1 MSSRASP
8 ERNRRIARDDSF
20 EGVLVPKLYM
30 KEINYSRYSIL
41 FIFVFII
48 SVFFYFNIWNKNRI
62 IVDAPSYYTYLPA
75 LIIHKDLKLNYIDTK
90 PAFYK
95 NKVWY
100 YKIEEDKK
108 LIKHPMGISVA
119 LSPFFIA
126 GHLIAKM
133 TGAVQDGYSMTYQ
146 NSVSIGVLFYLFIG
160 LYFLRKILLEY
171 FSEKITAI
179 TLIAIVLGTNLLWYS
194 SFEGLMPHAITFS
207 VWCLAMYSFF
217 KWLKTSERKFILY
230 FSALFGLIVLIRPL
244 SIVAIL
250 YFIII
255 GIYAKGG
262 LKPFFDFIK
271 LNLKAV
277 IVGVVLAFIIAFLQL
292 IYWKYATGK
301 WLYDVYMDE
310 HFVFSSPQ
318 ILPFLFSF
326 RKGVFIYTPILIFVL
341 FGLKTFYKTNKG
353 IFWSTVILMSVTIFL
368 LSSWWAWSYGICW
381 GMRPMIDYYALLSLP
396 LAAGF
401 QSALNRPRIFKLFF
415 VGIIFLLICLNLFQ
429 TWQYKKGLI
438 HYDDMSKE
446 AYFKGFFQTKPS
458 IEWVDLLKPY
468 DWERRENH
476 LPQIEY
482 SPEFLKTNKK
492 EVYLRGTNMMYV
504 VVNEKAQNAMGAL
517 GKHYSANSIFYF
529 EKQEGNAISIRSAA
543 GLYWSLKPQYEN
555 AITASETSIGSSEK
569 FTFEYLDEDDNRI
582 AIKAANGKYV
592 SIGSKWPFIL
602 KADSDKIEKNETFRY
617 FVIGK

>member
-1 MSSRASP
+1 
-8 ERNRRIARDDSF
+8 
-20 EGVLVPKLYM
+20 M
-30 KEINYSRYSIL
+30 KQINYSRYSIL

-48 SVFFYFNIWNKNRI
+48 TIFFSFNIWNRNRI

-75 LIIHKDLKLNYIDTK
+75 LIIHNDLKLNYIDSK
-90 PAFYK
+90 PAYYK

-100 YKIEEDKK
+100 YKIENDKK

-119 LSPFFIA
+119 LSPFFVA

-133 TGAVQDGYSMTYQ
+133 NGAVQDGYSMTYQ
-146 NSVSIGVLFYLFIG
+146 NAVSIGVLFYLFIG
-160 LYFLRKILLEY
+160 IYFLRKILLDY

-207 VWCLAMYSFF
+207 VWCLAMYTFF
-217 KWLKTSERKFILY
+217 KWLKTSEQKFILY

-255 GIYAKGG
+255 GIYSKDGFK
-262 LKPFFDFIK
+262 LFLDFIK
-271 LNLKAV
+271 LNLKTV
-277 IVGVVLAFIIAFLQL
+277 IVGFVIAFVVASLQL
-292 IYWKYATGK
+292 IYWKYATGR

-326 RKGVFIYTPILIFVL
+326 RKGVFIYTPILIFAL
-341 FGLKTFYKTNKG
+341 FGLQAFYKTNKG
-353 IFWSTVILMSVTIFL
+353 IFWSTFILMCITIFL

-401 QSALNRPRIFKLFF
+401 QLILNKSKAIKVIC
-415 VGIIFLLICLNLFQ
+415 VGIIFLLISLNLFQ
-429 TWQYKKGLI
+429 TWQYKSGLI

-446 AYFKGFFQTKPS
+446 SYFKGFFQTKPS
-458 IEWVDLLKPY
+458 IEWADLLKPY

-476 LPQIEY
+476 LSQIEY
-482 SPEFLKTNKK
+482 SADFLKSNKK
-492 EVYLRGTNMMYV
+492 EIYLRGSNLMYV
-504 VVNEKAQNAMGAL
+504 LVNEKAQNAMGAL
-517 GKHYSANSIFYF
+517 GKDYSVNSLFYI
-529 EKQEGNAISIRSAA
+529 QCHEGNIISIRSSVD
-543 GLYWSLKPQYEN
+543 LYWSIKPQYEN
-555 AITASETSIGSSEK
+555 AITASETNIGSSEK
-569 FTFEYLDEDDNRI
+569 FTFEYLSDDDNRI
-582 AIKAANGKYV
+582 ALKAANGKYI

-602 KADSDKIEKNETFRY
+602 KADSDKIGKNEIFRY

>member
-1 MSSRASP
+1 
-8 ERNRRIARDDSF
+8 
-20 EGVLVPKLYM
+20 M
-30 KEINYSRYSIL
+30 KNKNYSLYSLLLIFPFIL
-41 FIFVFII
+41 AIFF
-48 SVFFYFNIWNKNRI
+48 SFNIWNKNRI

-75 LIIHKDLKLNYIDTK
+75 LIIHNDLKLNYIDSK
-90 PAFYK
+90 PAYYK

-100 YKIEEDKK
+100 YKIENDKK
-108 LIKHPMGISVA
+108 LIKHPMGISIA
-119 LSPFFIA
+119 LSPFFVA

-133 TGAVQDGYSMTYQ
+133 NGAVQDGYSMTYQ
-146 NSVSIGVLFYLFIG
+146 NAVSVGVLFYLFIG
-160 LYFLRKILLEY
+160 LYFLRKILLDY

-207 VWCLAMYSFF
+207 VWCLAMYTFF
-217 KWLKTSERKFILY
+217 QWLKTAERKFLLY
-230 FSALFGLIVLIRPL
+230 FSALLGLIVLIRPL

-255 GIYAKGG
+255 GIYSKGG
-262 LKPFFDFIK
+262 LKLFFDFVRI
-271 LNLKAV
+271 NLKPV
-277 IVGVVLAFIIAFLQL
+277 IIGVVIAFIIASLQL
-292 IYWKYATGK
+292 MYWKYATGK

-326 RKGVFIYTPILIFVL
+326 RKGVFIYTPILIFAL
-341 FGLKTFYKTNKG
+341 FGLQTFYKTNKG
-353 IFWSTVILMSVTIFL
+353 IFWSTVILMCITIFL

-401 QSALNRPRIFKLFF
+401 QLVFSKSKAKQLFF
-415 VGIIFLLICLNLFQ
+415 AGILFFLISLNLFQ
-429 TWQYKKGLI
+429 TWQYKNGLI

-446 AYFKGFFQTKPS
+446 AYFKGFFQTKSS
-458 IEWVDLLKPY
+458 IEWADLLKPY

-482 SPEFLKTNKK
+482 SAEFLKSNKK
-492 EVYLRGTNMMYV
+492 EIYLRGTNLMYV

-517 GKHYSANSIFYF
+517 GKDYSANSIFYI
-529 EKQEGNAISIRSAA
+529 KHHEGNTISIHSSV
-543 GLYWSLKPQYEN
+543 GLYWSMKPQYEN
-555 AITASETSIGSSEK
+555 AITASETNISSTEK
-569 FTFEYLDEDDNRI
+569 FTFEYLADDDNRI
-582 AIKAANGKYV
+582 ALKAANGKYI

-602 KADSDKIEKNETFRY
+602 KADSDKIGKNETFRY